1 MPIALCSDIG
11 TACSAVHNRI
21 VVVKHIL
28 NPAEIVQ
35 VPHTVIRFSVL
46 AVTSENVLC
55 HTLFKNRLITGCIN
69 AGNIF
74 YVGGGAVGNGIES
87 VPFLTARILR
97 GSLNE
102 VNKSGVRSVLVSTG
116 CFSTTT

>member
-1 MPIALCSDIG
+1 M
-11 TACSAVHNRI
+11 
-21 VVVKHIL
+21 
-28 NPAEIVQ
+28 NPAQIVQ
-35 VPHTVIRFSVL
+35 VSHTMICRAIFT
-46 AVTSENVLC
+46 VTAKNVFYAAL
-55 HTLFKNRLITGCIN
+55 LKNRLITGCVY

-87 VPFLTARILR
+87 VPFLTAGILR